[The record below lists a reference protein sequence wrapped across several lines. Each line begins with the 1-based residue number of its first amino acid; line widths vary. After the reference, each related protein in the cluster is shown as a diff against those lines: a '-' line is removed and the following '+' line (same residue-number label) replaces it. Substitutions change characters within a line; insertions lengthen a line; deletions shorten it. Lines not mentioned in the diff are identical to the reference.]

1 MTGLDQLVG
10 MVVEKQRNATLAER
24 HHHLVGHA
32 DAHLRHVT
40 QTASMRS
47 DVEYSWNP
55 TYGSCN

>member
-1 MTGLDQLVG
+1 LDQLTG
-10 MVVEKQRNATLAER
+10 LVVKKQRNATLTER

-47 DVEYSWNP
+47 DVEYSSNL
-55 TYGSCN
+55 TYGSWH